1 MNQRNYYNKEPENK
15 LLGKNMNLPLS
26 QVNKR
31 EKLGDGV
38 PTYNELFKKYYNN
51 QDQLGEDHEK
61 IIE

>member
-1 MNQRNYYNKEPENK
+1 MKAQLHLNKAGDTENK

-38 PTYNELFKKYYNN
+38 PTYN
-51 QDQLGEDHEK
+51 
-61 IIE
+61 